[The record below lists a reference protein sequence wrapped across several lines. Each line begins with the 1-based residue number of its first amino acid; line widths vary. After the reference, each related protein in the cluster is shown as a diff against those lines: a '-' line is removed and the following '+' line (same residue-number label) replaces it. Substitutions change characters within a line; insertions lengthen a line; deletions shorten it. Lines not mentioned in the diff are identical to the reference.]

1 VRVPSN
7 RLIGLIALRFENQV
21 HIQVGKV
28 HCMFTILCIDDD
40 PRVLELQNAVLC
52 GRGYTVLT
60 ALDGIT
66 GIALTRN
73 YSIDALVL
81 DFNVAGMDGNV
92 LAQVLMKEQ
101 PNLPVVIWSG
111 CLDDIPECLK
121 WYADAVL
128 DKTDGPDALVSAI
141 ETLVNRGI
149 RTETAV
155 ARRTFTRGERLVA

>member
-1 VRVPSN
+1 M
-7 RLIGLIALRFENQV
+7 A
-21 HIQVGKV
+21 
-28 HCMFTILCIDDD
+28 TILCIDDD
-40 PRVLELQNAVLC
+40 PRILELHNAVL
-52 GRGYTVLT
+52 GGSGYAVLT
-60 ALDGIT
+60 APDGLT
-66 GIALTRN
+66 GIALTRDH
-73 YSIDALVL
+73 SVDAIVL
-81 DFNVAGMDGNV
+81 DFNMAGMDGNV

-141 ETLVNRGI
+141 EALVNRGI

-155 ARRTFTRGERLVA
+155 ARRTFIPGERLVA